1 MVALLGKP
9 PSLIMWFCVWVIAI
23 PIDVGRGYFWA
34 NLLATG
40 STGLVQSVTGKWVQ
54 SVTVGESAR

>member
-1 MVALLGKP
+1 MVALLGKS

-40 STGLVQSVTGKWVQ
+40 KGLVQ